1 MAISRASCAFKAQRF
16 KASGGE
22 LNGWMLTS
30 KTEER
35 RMTWKFFVL
44 VLLFFLF
51 LILFPLFFLPD
62 SSGFLRIVARFL
74 DFNTSSWNIQHG
86 LRAIRFHFFQ
96 WNLRLCARGLLFR
109 PEELNFELGRW
120 SGDSLS
126 ICWYSRPSRSLHRR
140 NSLKLAPFETIEGLT
155 SGSNSNS
162 TFPLFHLSLD
172 FSNTSNNSP
181 SYFLKNIWEVG
192 GGGG

>member
-126 ICWYSRPSRSLHRR
+126 ICWYSRPCRSLHRR
-140 NSLKLAPFETIEGLT
+140 NSLKIWNCRRLKQLKVLHQVQIQIPLFLCFIYHL
-155 SGSNSNS
+155 
-162 TFPLFHLSLD
+162 TFPTRLTIVQAIF
-172 FSNTSNNSP
+172 
-181 SYFLKNIWEVG
+181 
-192 GGGG
+192 